1 MKEEETISYTQSHTL
16 MVSGTVSMIA
26 LCILEYAAYML
37 YNRQVSKY
45 IANVF
50 DCVCDCLFIE
60 LSFVCFSSI
69 LG

>member
-16 MVSGTVSMIA
+16 MVSVTVSMIA
-26 LCILEYAAYML
+26 LCILEYAGYML

-50 DCVCDCLFIE
+50 DCVCD
-60 LSFVCFSSI
+60 
-69 LG
+69 